1 MTRIVKPAKWP
12 PSAANIEQSAAG
24 VLTEIQSTDQDSLD
38 KLATITNRAEY
49 QVHQLAVAANA
60 LANLRT
66 KLSSLQAS
74 GQIICVTPYQY
85 GVGLE
90 ENGRHYL
97 APANAAKALAAK
109 LTDRA
114 DANLASGTSG
124 VAIMLM
130 AATEQELAA
139 LLRPVLDIM
148 PIPAWCSVLRRISAD
163 NAIMTQPAAPALPH
177 WPASSPVAMAPL
189 RDYLQE
195 QGAALAQLESLAA
208 ETTLPIDRLR
218 QLAAARA
225 AALNASSTAIQRL
238 KQLAS
243 QASLWACELSGSP
256 DAMASQIKAAAP
268 GDYSQVVT
276 VGAVIIS
283 NEPMTFWKELLT

>member
-1 MTRIVKPAKWP
+1 MMQSAKWP
-12 PSAANIEQSAAG
+12 PSAANIEQQAAG
-24 VLTEIQSTDQDSLD
+24 VLAGLLPIDQASLD
-38 KLATITNRAEY
+38 KLATITNRAA
-49 QVHQLAVAANA
+49 HQPHPLAAAAKA
-60 LANLRT
+60 LADLRSQ
-66 KLSSLQAS
+66 LMGLQGS
-74 GQIICVTPYQY
+74 GQIVCVTPYMY

-124 VAIMLM
+124 VAMMLM

-139 LLRPVLDIM
+139 LLQPVLDIM
-148 PIPAWCSVLRRISAD
+148 PIPGWCSVLRRISAD

-177 WPASSPVAMAPL
+177 LPTSAPVSMSPL

-195 QGAALAQLESLAA
+195 QGTALAQLESLAA

-238 KQLAS
+238 KQLTS

-256 DAMASQIKAAAP
+256 DAMASQIKASAP

-283 NEPMTFWKELLT
+283 NDPMTFWKELLT

>member
-1 MTRIVKPAKWP
+1 MMQSAKWP
-12 PSAANIEQSAAG
+12 SSAASIEQQASG
-24 VLTEIQSTDQDSLD
+24 VLADIQPIDQASLD
-38 KLATITNRAEY
+38 KLATITSRAEY
-49 QVHQLAVAANA
+49 QPHPLAAAANA
-60 LANLRT
+60 LAALRT
-66 KLSSLQAS
+66 QLIGLQES
-74 GQIICVTPYQY
+74 GQIVCVTPYQY

-114 DANLASGTSG
+114 DANLASGTYG
-124 VAIMLM
+124 VAMMLM
-130 AATEQELAA
+130 TTTEQELAA

-225 AALNASSTAIQRL
+225 AAFNASSTAIQRL

-256 DAMASQIKAAAP
+256 DAMASQIKASAP

-283 NEPMTFWKELLT
+283 NDPMAFWKELLT

>member
-1 MTRIVKPAKWP
+1 MAQSAKWP
-12 PSAANIEQSAAG
+12 HSTSSIEQQVYG
-24 VLTEIQSTDQDSLD
+24 VLAGIQPIDQDSLD
-38 KLATITNRAEY
+38 KLATITNRAA
-49 QVHQLAVAANA
+49 HQPHPLAAAATA
-60 LANLRT
+60 LAELRT
-66 KLSSLQAS
+66 QLNSLQVS
-74 GQIICVTPYQY
+74 GQIVCVTPYQY

-114 DANLASGTSG
+114 DANLATGTSG

-130 AATEQELAA
+130 AATEQELAG
-139 LLRPVLDIM
+139 LLRPVLELI
-148 PIPAWCSVLRRISAD
+148 PISDWCSVLRRISAD
-163 NAIMTQPAAPALPH
+163 NALMTQPAAPALPH
-177 WPASSPVAMAPL
+177 WPASSLVTMSPL

-208 ETTLPIDRLR
+208 ETTAPIDRLR

-283 NEPMTFWKELLT
+283 NDPMTFWKELLT

>member
-1 MTRIVKPAKWP
+1 MMQSAKWP
-12 PSAANIEQSAAG
+12 PCAASIEQQTSMVLAGIQPIDQAA
-24 VLTEIQSTDQDSLD
+24 LD
-38 KLATITNRAEY
+38 KLATITSRAE
-49 QVHQLAVAANA
+49 HQHHPLAPAATA
-60 LANLRT
+60 LADLRT
-66 KLSSLQAS
+66 QLMGLQAS
-74 GQIICVTPYQY
+74 GQIVCVTPYQY

-109 LTDRA
+109 LADRA

-124 VAIMLM
+124 VAMMLM

-163 NAIMTQPAAPALPH
+163 NAIMTQPAAQALPH

-208 ETTLPIDRLR
+208 ETTAPIDRLR

-256 DAMASQIKAAAP
+256 DAMASQIKASAP
-268 GDYSQVVT
+268 GHYSQVVT

-283 NEPMTFWKELLT
+283 NDPMTFWKELLT